1 MKVTD
6 NGTGQWSAN
15 TQHNVLTNS
24 QKIDECRLFP
34 SMLHLAFFGG
44 RNKKADWFK
53 PALLNIPIKFIL
65 SFLKLISVEHVLII
79 HITLVFYCGL
89 RIQQMM
95 LRFKQILEVIA
106 LNGNYSVLLSKV

>member
-24 QKIDECRLFP
+24 QKIDECHLFP

-44 RNKKADWFK
+44 RNKKAD
-53 PALLNIPIKFIL
+53 
-65 SFLKLISVEHVLII
+65 
-79 HITLVFYCGL
+79 
-89 RIQQMM
+89 
-95 LRFKQILEVIA
+95 
-106 LNGNYSVLLSKV
+106 